1 MGSEMCIRDRHCPV
15 YKMIVAKQLIG
26 ALRLRAVA
34 ATIPAMPVIVS

>member
-1 MGSEMCIRDRHCPV
+1 MHYIKYTEVTPDPV